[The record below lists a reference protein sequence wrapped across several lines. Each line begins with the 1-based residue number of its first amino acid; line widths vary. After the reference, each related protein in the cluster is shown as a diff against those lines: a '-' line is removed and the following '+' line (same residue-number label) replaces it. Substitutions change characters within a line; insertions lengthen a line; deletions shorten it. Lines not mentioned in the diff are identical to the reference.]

1 MKWLQ
6 TERLTKT
13 DWIDAVQCGE
23 NYILFNLQADKFLQY
38 YEKMNCVCPREM
50 TFTAWTYIH
59 LNQCHV
65 CITA

>member
-38 YEKMNCVCPREM
+38 QEKMNCVCPRDMTLVEM
-50 TFTAWTYIH
+50 YVSSCS
-59 LNQCHV
+59 QCHV

>member
-50 TFTAWTYIH
+50 TFTA
-59 LNQCHV
+59 
-65 CITA
+65 

>member
-23 NYILFNLQADKFLQY
+23 NYILFNLQADKFL
-38 YEKMNCVCPREM
+38 K
-50 TFTAWTYIH
+50 
-59 LNQCHV
+59 
-65 CITA
+65 